1 MLKELSHAE
10 EEGSSCECEWGVL
23 CLG

>member
-1 MLKELSHAE
+1 MLKKLSHAE
-10 EEGSSCECEWGVL
+10 EESSNCECEWGVL